1 MESRV
6 VVRAV
11 EGAPFESEIRVRG
24 HGLRSD
30 EPTGTG
36 GTDRGPTPTEL
47 LLAALGACT
56 SMTLRMYAR
65 RKGWDLRDVE
75 VSLDRVP
82 LEEKG
87 GPEAEIRRTI
97 RLEGDLDGDRRKRL
111 LEIAGKCPVHRALHG
126 AVRVRTTEG

>member
-6 VVRAV
+6 VVQAV
-11 EGAPFESEIRVRG
+11 EGTPFECGVEVRG
-24 HGLRSD
+24 HRLRAD
-30 EPTGTG
+30 EPIEAG
-36 GTDRGPTPTEL
+36 GTDRGPTPFEM

-56 SMTLRMYAR
+56 SMTLRMYAW

-82 LEEKG
+82 LKEPG
-87 GPEAEIRRTI
+87 GPETEVRRAIRMT
-97 RLEGDLDGDRRKRL
+97 GDLDAEKRARL

-126 AVRVRTTEG
+126 AVRVTTTEG